1 MSIVTFF
8 TYPSCTSCR
17 KTKKW
22 LSTHSVKVQERH
34 LFRETPTRSELFTLL
49 SMTSEGVDELL
60 ATRSSTFKSLNID
73 IDDMPLS
80 HVVDLLINE
89 PKLLRRPILTDGKTL
104 VVGYNPEKLR
114 SLTNKKQIMKF
125 TG

>member
-1 MSIVTFF
+1 MSAVTFF

-22 LSTHSVKVQERH
+22 LSAHSVEVKERH
-34 LFRETPTRSELFTLL
+34 IFRETPTKKELLTLL
-49 SMTSEGVDELL
+49 SMTSEGLDELL
-60 ATRSSTFKSLNID
+60 ATRSRMFKSLNIEVD
-73 IDDMPLS
+73 EMPLS
-80 HVVDLLINE
+80 DVIDLLIKE
-89 PKLLRRPILTDGKTL
+89 PKLLRRPILTDGQNL

-114 SLTNKKQIMKF
+114 SLAKKKQIMKY

>member
-1 MSIVTFF
+1 MSTVTFY

-22 LSTHSVKVQERH
+22 LSAHSVEVQERH
-34 LFRETPTRSELFTLL
+34 LFRETPTRQELLTLL
-49 SMTSEGVDELL
+49 SMTSEGLDELL
-60 ATRSSTFKSLNID
+60 ATRSRTFKSLHVNVD
-73 IDDMPLS
+73 EMPLS
-80 HVVDLLINE
+80 AVVDLIIQE
-89 PKLLRRPILTDGKTL
+89 PKLLRRPILTDGKAL

-114 SLTNKKQIMKF
+114 SLAKKKQIMKY